1 MRIFKNFK
9 RKSPAE
15 IATHIVVSAIFMA
28 VALSY
33 LYILVWAVIAGLK
46 TNTEIVMDP
55 FSLPKIAQWKN
66 YIDVFQLLEVNRN
79 NFWDMLLNSVW
90 FSVAT
95 VLIQQFTTISF
106 AYVCGK

>member
-55 FSLPKIAQWKN
+55 FSLPKIAQWKSTMEEL
-66 YIDVFQLLEVNRN
+66 Y
-79 NFWDMLLNSVW
+79 
-90 FSVAT
+90 
-95 VLIQQFTTISF
+95 
-106 AYVCGK
+106 